1 MKQGILMVSRRN
13 FVKLTAASASLPLLG
28 QVSLPLSAAA
38 ATKVPANDPAALGL
52 KYVEVATNAT
62 RTDKMG
68 TAGSDQLCSNCRFY
82 KDSETP
88 EWGGCALFQNRLVA
102 KAGWCMGWIP
112 TA

>member
-1 MKQGILMVSRRN
+1 MVSRRN

-38 ATKVPANDPAALGL
+38 AEKVPANDPAALGL

-62 RTDKMG
+62 RTDKNG

-82 KDSETP
+82 KNSDTP

-102 KAGWCMGWIP
+102 AAGWCMAWVP
-112 TA
+112 AA